1 MVEGIRI
8 YIEGDKKSKNS
19 NISLREGFSTFFND
33 LREQARERGI
43 RFDVILGGSSA
54 ETFKDFLLG
63 VKSHPNS
70 FVAFLIDT
78 DDEVSEED
86 TPKSFLQKHQKS
98 KNWNWKNVEDKQ
110 CQLMVQIM
118 ESWFLADVETLK
130 SFYGQKFNFNA
141 VPKTKD
147 VEKVPKTNVEN
158 SLDSATK
165 DTQKGIYSENK
176 LKHGA
181 ELLTKIDA
189 IKIRQRAKHCAR
201 IFQTIEKIIDGQ

>member
-63 VKSHPNS
+63 MKSHPNS

-98 KNWNWKNVEDKQ
+98 KNWDWKNVEDKQ

-118 ESWFLADVETLK
+118 ESWFLADIETLQDY
-130 SFYGQKFNFNA
+130 YGQGFNSKA
-141 VPKTKD
+141 IPKNNN
-147 VEKVPKTNVEN
+147 VEKIAKNDVEN
-158 SLDSATK
+158 SLDKATK
-165 DTQKGIYSENK
+165 DTKKGNYHKI
-176 LKHGA
+176 KHGA

-201 IFQTIEKIIDGQ
+201 IFQTIEKIIVGQ